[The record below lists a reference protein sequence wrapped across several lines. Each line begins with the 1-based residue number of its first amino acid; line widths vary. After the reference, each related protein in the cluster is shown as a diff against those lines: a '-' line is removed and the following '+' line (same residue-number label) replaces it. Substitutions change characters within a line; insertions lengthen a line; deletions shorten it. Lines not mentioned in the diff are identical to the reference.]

1 MFSTFDLGGSNKF
14 SVFSL
19 GMKGTLAYIKL
30 IHIINHFNI
39 TRWDRYINS
48 SCCQMGKMLDDW
60 QIGSGSA
67 KLCLCRKEGRNLL
80 LELCAS
86 VLAPSNVDDCHGLL
100 LRLIV

>member
-1 MFSTFDLGGSNKF
+1 
-14 SVFSL
+14 
-19 GMKGTLAYIKL
+19 
-30 IHIINHFNI
+30 
-39 TRWDRYINS
+39 
-48 SCCQMGKMLDDW
+48 MGKMLDDW

-100 LRLIV
+100 LRLICSLKGNDSLVMAEMPR

>member
-19 GMKGTLAYIKL
+19 GMKGTLVYIT
-30 IHIINHFNI
+30 HFNFA
-39 TRWDRYINS
+39 RWDRYINS